1 MERLTLSDMEA
12 DRVVFHAAKDDA
24 AANKLYDNLAK

>member
-1 MERLTLSDMEA
+1 MEA
-12 DRVVFHAAKDDA
+12 DRIVFLAAKDDA